1 MLALSP
7 YYSSWAERLGLDF
20 APLGPDTQELQREG
34 LKEIIERPELFDSFE
49 YMHSSAS
56 KRLAAL
62 PQVVSNL
69 LQLCRNADVLISGQW
84 QPASRIVHEL
94 TGIPFVSISVNFLPG
109 SKTRLSSR
117 SPEAYRQ
124 VIASL
129 INPYRE
135 EQGLKALSD
144 PLTADAVSEQLT
156 LYAISRHVHAE
167 PEGWPSHYK
176 MTGYFYLQE
185 EQWEADE
192 ELEEFMSA
200 GEKPVVMTFGS
211 MPHRDAE
218 AVTEVLVE
226 AVRLAGYRAVIQ
238 RGWSGLG
245 SRRKMPKG
253 VMGVE
258 YVPHGW
264 LFDRAACVVHHGG
277 AGTTASVFRAGVPGV
292 FVPHST
298 DHPIWAEIAESLGC
312 AGPAIPYKG
321 LTRERLAMAIVKTM
335 STQKYHKA
343 AAELGQRVRSERG
356 VQTARHL
363 IEQLVGA

>member
-1 MLALSP
+1 MIHEKTDLP
-7 YYSSWAERLGLDF
+7 F
-20 APLGPDTQELQREG
+20 AM
-34 LKEIIERPELFDSFE
+34 IHYI
-49 YMHSSAS
+49 Y
-56 KRLAAL
+56 
-62 PQVVSNL
+62 V
-69 LQLCRNADVLISGQW
+69 
-84 QPASRIVHEL
+84 
-94 TGIPFVSISVNFLPG
+94 PG
-109 SKTRLSSR
+109 SKTDLGSAGE
-117 SPEAYRQ
+117 PLYRKLA
-124 VIASL
+124 ASL

-277 AGTTASVFRAGVPGV
+277 AGTTASVFRAGVPSV
-292 FVPHST
+292 FIPQLF

-363 IEQLVGA
+363 IEQLVDGAELGRYSHSDEAEAGMRQEARGSQ